1 MDSRASLSPTQQ
13 SERIQILDVL
23 RGFAI
28 FGILAVNIFG
38 FATPLYMPGY
48 APPPAPWYDAL
59 AKALMVFFAEDKFY
73 SIFSFL
79 FGLGFSV
86 QMTRLEARGGDI
98 RSFYPRRLW
107 VLLAFGILHAVTL
120 WIGDILRIYA
130 LLGFALLAFR
140 KRPDRALLTWAGIFF
155 ALAFLLQALA
165 GGGATAPAEFD
176 MLGMARAAYAS
187 SSYLDVLVFQFFASL
202 GAFLYMIVTYAPS
215 VMALFLLGLW
225 AGRQKFFE
233 NLTEHRAD
241 LLRILLIGGVV
252 GMLGN
257 SLYLTTKN
265 PWLAS
270 LGITVGAPA
279 LAAVYVGALSRAS
292 ISQGW
297 ARKLIQPF
305 AFVGRM
311 ALTNYILQSLVC
323 TILFGGFGF
332 GLYEK
337 VGAAGL
343 LGITILIYLF
353 QIPFSVW
360 WLEHFQFGLL
370 EWLWRSLTYRKFIS
384 VARLSSR
391 SQESR

>member
-1 MDSRASLSPTQQ
+1 MNAPVSPIQQ

-59 AKALMVFFAEDKFY
+59 AKSLMIFFAEDKFY

-107 VLLAFGILHAVTL
+107 VLLLFGILHAVTL

-140 KRPDRALLTWAGIFF
+140 KRSDRALLSWAGIFF
-155 ALAFLLQALA
+155 ALAFILQALA
-165 GGGATAPAEFD
+165 GGETNPPAEFD
-176 MLGMARAAYAS
+176 MLGMARAAYHS
-187 SSYLDVLVFQFFASL
+187 SSYLDVFVFQFFASL
-202 GAFLYMIVTYAPS
+202 GAFAYMLVTYAPS

-233 NLTEHRAD
+233 HLPEHRAA
-241 LLRILLIGGVV
+241 LTRLMLIGGVA
-252 GMLGN
+252 GALGN
-257 SLYLTTKN
+257 SLYLWADT

-270 LGITVGAPA
+270 LGITIGAPA
-279 LAAVYVGALSRAS
+279 LAAVYVSGLSLLS
-292 ISQGW
+292 IGQGW
-297 ARKLIQPF
+297 GAKALLSF
-305 AFVGRM
+305 AYVGRM
-311 ALTNYILQSLVC
+311 ALTNYILQSLLC
-323 TILFGGFGF
+323 SLLFGGFGF

-343 LGITILIYLF
+343 LGITILIYLV
-353 QIPFSVW
+353 QIPFSAW

-370 EWLWRSLTYRKFIS
+370 EWLWRSLTYRKFMSIKRIQLQG
-384 VARLSSR
+384 V
-391 SQESR
+391 